1 MNSTWSAIWTEVK
14 RAARQAPRMYAAPWV
29 GAIRQTRL
37 VLRQI
42 ERENRGGTTA
52 EPARSAGTSSTG
64 KNQRR

>member
-1 MNSTWSAIWTEVK
+1 MNSTWSAIWEEVK

-42 ERENRGGTTA
+42 ERENR
-52 EPARSAGTSSTG
+52 AGSVGDVAKSSD
-64 KNQRR
+64 K